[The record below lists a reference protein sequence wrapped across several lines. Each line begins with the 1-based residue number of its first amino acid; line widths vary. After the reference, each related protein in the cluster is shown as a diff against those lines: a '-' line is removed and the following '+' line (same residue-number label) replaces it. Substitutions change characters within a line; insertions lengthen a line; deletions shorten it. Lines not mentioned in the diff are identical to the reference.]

1 MSANAALRL
10 ATNPTP
16 AARPVAAVV
25 NLFERQTG
33 IDYAVLSQH
42 VHVIRHKV
50 AAGQHVYRTGAPF
63 RSVFLVHAGFF
74 KTSQLAEDGREQ
86 VCGFHMRGELMGVE
100 SIGLAAHCCEAVA
113 LEDGEVW
120 ELPYPPVLLACA
132 LIPDLHERFS
142 AALAAEIRRERNW
155 MLSIGTLDA
164 DQRVAA
170 FLVDVAAR
178 HAALGFSST
187 HFILRMGRVDIASF
201 LALKHET
208 VTRALT
214 RLCKQDCIT
223 VDKREIRILDAKALR
238 EAAGSSPAAG

>member
-1 MSANAALRL
+1 MSAAALRL
-10 ATNPTP
+10 APNPNPNP
-16 AARPVAAVV
+16 APRPSATVV
-25 NLFERQTG
+25 NLFERHAGLDLDQLG
-33 IDYAVLSQH
+33 RH
-42 VHVIRHKV
+42 VQVTRHKI
-50 AAGQHVYRTGAPF
+50 AAGQHVYRSGAAF
-63 RSVFLVHAGFF
+63 RSLFLIHTGSFR
-74 KTSQLAEDGREQ
+74 TSQLAEDGREQ

-100 SIGLAAHCCEAVA
+100 SIGLSAHCCEVIA

-120 ELPYPPVLLACA
+120 ELPYPGVLMACA
-132 LIPDLHERFS
+132 QIPDLHARFS
-142 AALAAEIRRERNW
+142 AALATEIRRERNW

-178 HAALGFSST
+178 FAALGYSST

-214 RLCKQDCIT
+214 RLVGQGLIA
-223 VDKREIRILDAKALR
+223 VDKREIRVLDAAALR
-238 EAAGSSPAAG
+238 RAAGQ

>member
-1 MSANAALRL
+1 MSATAALRV
-10 ATNPTP
+10 PT
-16 AARPVAAVV
+16 ANNNVIS
-25 NLFERQTG
+25 LFERNAG
-33 IDYAVLSQH
+33 IDFGVLSQH
-42 VHVIRHKV
+42 VHVVRHKV
-50 AAGQHVYRTGAPF
+50 AAGQHVYRSGSPF
-63 RSVFLVHAGFF
+63 RSLFLVHAGFF

-100 SIGLAAHCCEAVA
+100 AIGLAAHCCESVA

-132 LIPDLHERFS
+132 QIPDLHERFS
-142 AALAAEIRRERNW
+142 CALAAEIRRERNW
-155 MLSIGTLDA
+155 MLSVGTLDA

-170 FLVDVAAR
+170 FLLDVSAR
-178 HAALGFSST
+178 HAALGFSGT

-214 RLCKQDCIT
+214 RLCKLGCIA
-223 VDKREIRILDAKALR
+223 VDKREVRILDAKALR
-238 EAAGSSPAAG
+238 AAAN